1 MDYQIILI
9 LLAVGL
15 IAGCLNTLAGGGS
28 LLALPVLI
36 FLGLPANIANATNRV
51 AIVLQNIFAVLGF
64 KSKGVS
70 AYPFNIWLAI
80 SAFFGAIVG
89 AFLAIDIDKD
99 AFNKILAFVIIGVV
113 IYMAINPLRF
123 FKKKGENVSKK
134 ATITSIII
142 FFFVGIYGGFIQA
155 GVGYFMIM
163 ALTLVNGFSLVK
175 TNSIKVF
182 VALTY
187 TSVAL
192 AIFIYYDIINW
203 EFGIPLAIGQAVGGW
218 LSSRWSVK
226 LGDKW
231 IRYFVMVTASA
242 FAIKLF
248 FF

>member
-1 MDYQIILI
+1 MDYQIILV

-28 LLALPVLI
+28 LLALPVLMI
-36 FLGLPANIANATNRV
+36 FLWLPHNVANATNRV

-70 AYPFNIWLAI
+70 AYPFNVWLGI

-89 AFLAIDIDKD
+89 AFLAVDIDREV
-99 AFNKILAFVIIGVV
+99 FNKILAFVIVGVV
-113 IYMAINPLRF
+113 IYMAINPLKY
-123 FKKKGENVSKK
+123 FKKEENTSKK
-134 ATITSIII
+134 ATLTSIII
-142 FFFVGIYGGFIQA
+142 FFFIGIYGGFIQA
-155 GVGYFMIM
+155 GVGYLMIM

-192 AIFIYYDIINW
+192 AIFIYYGIINW
-203 EFGIPLAIGQAVGGW
+203 EFGIPLAIGQACGGW
-218 LSSRWSVK
+218 LASRWSVK
-226 LGDKW
+226 LGDNW

>member
-1 MDYQIILI
+1 MDYQIILV

-28 LLALPVLI
+28 LLALPVMI
-36 FLGLPANIANATNRV
+36 FLGLPPNVANATNRV

-64 KSKGVS
+64 KSKGIS
-70 AYPFNIWLAI
+70 AYPFNIWLGI
-80 SAFFGAIVG
+80 SAFFGAILG
-89 AFLAIDIDKD
+89 AFLAVDINEDV
-99 AFNKILAFVIIGVV
+99 FNKILAFVIVGVV
-113 IYMAINPLRF
+113 IYMALNPLKNL
-123 FKKKGENVSKK
+123 KKEENTSKK
-134 ATITSIII
+134 ATLTSIII
-142 FFFVGIYGGFIQA
+142 FFFIGIYGGFIQA
-155 GVGYFMIM
+155 GVGYLMIM

-192 AIFIYYDIINW
+192 AIFIYYGIINW
-203 EFGIPLAIGQAVGGW
+203 EFGIPLAIGQACGGW
-218 LSSRWSVK
+218 LASRWSVK
-226 LGDKW
+226 LGDNW
-231 IRYFVMVTASA
+231 IRYFVMITASV

>member
-1 MDYQIILI
+1 MNYQIILI

-28 LLALPVLI
+28 LLALPVMI
-36 FLGLPANIANATNRV
+36 FLGLPPNVANATNRV

-70 AYPFNIWLAI
+70 VYPFNVWLGI
-80 SAFFGAIVG
+80 SAFFGSILG
-89 AFLAIDIDKD
+89 AFLAVDINEDV
-99 AFNKILAFVIIGVV
+99 FNRILAFVIVGVV
-113 IYMAINPLRF
+113 IY
-123 FKKKGENVSKK
+123 
-134 ATITSIII
+134 
-142 FFFVGIYGGFIQA
+142 
-155 GVGYFMIM
+155 M

-203 EFGIPLAIGQAVGGW
+203 EFGIPLAIGQACGGW
-218 LSSRWSVK
+218 LASRWSVK
-226 LGDKW
+226 LGDNW
-231 IRYFVMVTASA
+231 IRYFVMITASA
-242 FAIKLF
+242 FAVKLF

>member
-1 MDYQIILI
+1 MDYQIILV

-28 LLALPVLI
+28 LLALPVMI
-36 FLGLPANIANATNRV
+36 FLGLPPNVANATNRV

-70 AYPFNIWLAI
+70 VYPFNVWLGI
-80 SAFFGAIVG
+80 SAFFGSILG
-89 AFLAIDIDKD
+89 AFLAVDINEDV
-99 AFNKILAFVIIGVV
+99 FNRILAFVIVGVV
-113 IYMAINPLRF
+113 IYMAINPLKY
-123 FKKKGENVSKK
+123 FKKEENRNKK
-134 ATITSIII
+134 ATLTSIII
-142 FFFVGIYGGFIQA
+142 FFFIGIYGGFIQA
-155 GVGYFMIM
+155 GVGYLMIM

-192 AIFIYYDIINW
+192 AIFIYYGIINW
-203 EFGIPLAIGQAVGGW
+203 EFGIPLAIGQACGGW
-218 LSSRWSVK
+218 LASRWSVK
-226 LGDKW
+226 LGDNW
-231 IRYFVMVTASA
+231 IRYFVMITASV

>member
-1 MDYQIILI
+1 ML
-9 LLAVGL
+9 VGL

-36 FLGLPANIANATNRV
+36 FLGLPANVANATNRV

-99 AFNKILAFVIIGVV
+99 AFNKILAFVIVGVV

-155 GVGYFMIM
+155 GVGYLMIM

-226 LGDKW
+226 LGDNW